1 MAEPPSPAADAEGIR
16 RSPYSVVVENLDIVY
31 RVFEDRRPTLRHF
44 VANRL
49 RPRPYREVQAV
60 SGVSFAVEP
69 GEAVGIVGRNGSGKS
84 TLLKAM
90 AGLLPPRRGAVYA
103 HDTPVLLGVSA
114 ALQQELS
121 GRRNVYLGAT
131 AMGMTRRQV
140 EERFDDIVEFAGVE
154 DFIDMPMRAYSSGM
168 RQRLQF
174 SIATAVRPEILL
186 VDEALATGDQEF
198 RQKSRG
204 RIQGLLDGAGT
215 VFIVSHGLGLL
226 RSLVNRALWMDEGS
240 VVADGEADE
249 VIDRY
254 LEETEGGEPD
264 PTGRASVETV
274 GGR

>member
-1 MAEPPSPAADAEGIR
+1 MAEPPNLVPDAEDIP

-31 RVFEDRRPTLRHF
+31 RVFQDRRPTLRHF

-131 AMGMTRRQV
+131 AMGMTRQQV
-140 EERFDDIVEFAGVE
+140 DEHFDEIVGFAGVE

-174 SIATAVRPEILL
+174 SIATAVRPEVLL
-186 VDEALATGDQEF
+186 IDEALATGDQEF

-204 RIQGLLDGAGT
+204 RIQSLLDGAGT
-215 VFIVSHGLGLL
+215 VFIVSHGLELL
-226 RSLVNRALWMDEGS
+226 RSLVDRVLWMDEGS
-240 VVADGEADE
+240 VVADGDADE